1 MSGAST
7 TGGAQTAGGVQN
19 QGGSTAAGGQ
29 PARGGSIAGGA
40 GGSNGGT
47 PTTGGTP
54 AVGGASGGAV
64 GGSALGGSTTG
75 GTASGGTAATC
86 PSSACTSPTEQN
98 RVCNDADII
107 PLGKY
112 RVLNNLWGDAGTV
125 STDGQCSYSLCN
137 TSSAIAWGTD
147 YTWTS
152 GDAISV
158 KSYAAVILGW
168 HWSTIDAASGLP
180 VQLSAG
186 RDVTCTWSFRVSSD
200 ANASQNVAYDLWLYT
215 ASNVGTR
222 TQPTDEIMVWL
233 YRVNKD
239 DPIGTFQTTVT
250 LEGIEWDLY
259 RGTNGTTNVFS
270 FLSRANLTCATLNL
284 AHFLD
289 DLVTRTWV
297 QNTKYLISVEAGT
310 ELVRGT
316 GSVDTDYYSCSVP

>member
-1 MSGAST
+1 MHRAWIRVSVLLASLSAASCDT
-7 TGGAQTAGGVQN
+7 ESAAPAG
-19 QGGSTAAGGQ
+19 S
-29 PARGGSIAGGA
+29 
-40 GGSNGGT
+40 GGT
-47 PTTGGTP
+47 LTGGTP

-64 GGSALGGSTTG
+64 GGSAQGGSP
-75 GTASGGTAATC
+75 SGGTAVC
-86 PSSACTSPTEQN
+86 PSPACTNPTEQN
-98 RVCNDADII
+98 RVCEDADTIS
-107 PLGKY
+107 LGKY
-112 RVLNNLWGDAGTV
+112 QVLNNLWGAAGTA

-168 HWSTIDAASGLP
+168 HWSTINAASQLP

-186 RDVTCTWSFRVSSD
+186 RDVNCTWSFRVASD

-215 ASNVGTR
+215 SSNVGIR

-233 YRVNKD
+233 YRINKD
-239 DPIGTFQTTVT
+239 DPIGTYQTAVT
-250 LEGIEWDLY
+250 LDGIEWDLY
-259 RGTNGTTNVFS
+259 RGQNGTTNVFS
-270 FLSRANLTCATLNL
+270 FLSRTNRTCATLNL
-284 AHFLD
+284 MDFLD
-289 DLVTRTWV
+289 DLVGRTWI

-316 GSVDTDYYSCSVP
+316 GSVDTDYYSCSVQ

>member
-1 MSGAST
+1 M
-7 TGGAQTAGGVQN
+7 
-19 QGGSTAAGGQ
+19 
-29 PARGGSIAGGA
+29 
-40 GGSNGGT
+40 GGT
-47 PTTGGTP
+47 Q
-54 AVGGASGGAV
+54 AVGGASGGTGPV
-64 GGSALGGSTTG
+64 GGTAQGGSTSG
-75 GTASGGTAATC
+75 GTPGSGGTAAVTC
-86 PSSACTSPTEQN
+86 PSPACTNPTEQN
-98 RVCNDADII
+98 RVCNDADTI

-112 RVLNNLWGDAGTV
+112 QVLNNLWGSVGTA

-158 KSYAAVILGW
+158 KSYAAAILGW
-168 HWSTIDAASGLP
+168 HWSTISAASQLP

-200 ANASQNVAYDLWLYT
+200 ANASQNVAYDLWLYS
-215 ASNVGTR
+215 ASNVSSR

-233 YRVNKD
+233 YRINKD
-239 DPIGTFQTTVT
+239 DPIGTYQTTLT

-270 FLSRANLTCATLNL
+270 FLSRTNLTCATLNL
-284 AHFLD
+284 MHFLD
-289 DLVTRTWV
+289 DLVVRTWV

-316 GSVDTDYYSCSVP
+316 GSVDTDFYSCSVQ